1 MVFSSQIFLFY
12 FLPTFLVG
20 YFVLHKLH
28 AKHSTLNFFIT
39 IFSYIFYG
47 WLEPWLVFLMFSCT
61 LVVYIA
67 GRFISAPGAGK
78 LQRNLALG
86 VAVAVNLG
94 ALAYFKY
101 YMFGMG
107 VINDVVTKL
116 GCEPFSVMTVLL
128 PVGISF
134 YSFQSM
140 SYAIDVWRGTAPPVK
155 NFATFACYVALF
167 PQLVAGP
174 IVRYNTVAEELET
187 RTHTLENFVRG
198 MVFFCFGFSE
208 KIFLANQV
216 GIIADR
222 VFAAD
227 APGVLNSW
235 WGSLA
240 YMFQIYFDFSAYSN
254 MAIGLGLML
263 GFHFPRN
270 FDGPYRSRSIT
281 EFWKRWHISLTSWFR
296 DYLYIPLGGNRVGK
310 FRLYFNLFLVMFVSG
325 VWHGANWTFVC
336 WGLYHAFFMIVE
348 RANNKQ
354 ALYYKLP
361 KVVQLTFTQIIV
373 LFGWVLFRADSIGE
387 AWRMW
392 KCMLGLNA
400 VSTTDAI
407 LSAEIFTPSCQFFM
421 ALAFMLSFWKFLSY
435 DWCDKVSPQSVAVA
449 MVIFVVAI
457 LALFTQSYN
466 PFLYFQF

>member
-1 MVFSSQIFLFY
+1 MVFSSQLFLFY

-20 YFVLHKLH
+20 YFVLYKLH

-39 IFSYIFYG
+39 IFSYVFYG
-47 WLEPWLVFLMFSCT
+47 WLEPWLVFLMFCCT
-61 LVVYIA
+61 LVVYVA
-67 GRFISAPGAGK
+67 GRFISAPGASK

-86 VAVAVNLG
+86 AAIAVNLG

-107 VINDVVTKL
+107 IVNDVITKL

-155 NFATFACYVALF
+155 DFATFACYVALF

-174 IVRYNTVAEELET
+174 IVRYNTVAEELAT

-198 MVFFCFGFSE
+198 ISFFCFGFAE

-270 FDGPYRSRSIT
+270 FNGPYRSKSIT
-281 EFWKRWHISLTSWFR
+281 EFWKFWHISLTSWFR
-296 DYLYIPLGGNRVGK
+296 DYLYIPLGGNRVGTA
-310 FRLYFNLFLVMFVSG
+310 RLYFNLFLVMFVSG

-348 RANNKQ
+348 RANNKN
-354 ALYYKLP
+354 AFYYKAP
-361 KVVQLTFTQIIV
+361 KLVQVLITQVIV

-392 KCMLGLNA
+392 KSMLGFNA
-400 VSTTDAI
+400 VSSADAI
-407 LSAEIFTPSCQFFM
+407 LSAEIFTPTCLFFM
-421 ALAFMLSFWKFLSY
+421 ALAALLSFWKFRSF
-435 DWCDKVSPQSVAVA
+435 DWCSKVSPVRMAVA
-449 MVIFVVAI
+449 LAIFIVAI

>member
-1 MVFSSQIFLFY
+1 MVFSSQLFLFY

-67 GRFISAPGAGK
+67 GRFISAEGASK

-421 ALAFMLSFWKFLSY
+421 ALAFMLSFWKFRSY
-435 DWCDKVSPQSVAVA
+435 DWCDKVSPQRVAVA

>member
-12 FLPTFLVG
+12 FLPTFLAG
-20 YFVLHKLH
+20 YFALYKLH
-28 AKHSTLNFFIT
+28 AKNSTLNFFIT

-47 WLEPWLVFLMFSCT
+47 WLEPKLIFLMFSCT
-61 LVVYIA
+61 LVVYVA
-67 GRFISAPGAGK
+67 GRFISANGASK
-78 LQRNLALG
+78 FQRNFALG
-86 VAVAVNLG
+86 VAIAVNLG
-94 ALAYFKY
+94 ALGFFKY
-101 YMFGMG
+101 YMFAMNGLNNF
-107 VINDVVTKL
+107 IEL
-116 GCEPFSVMTVLL
+116 FGCKPFSVMTVLL

-140 SYAIDVWRGTAPPVK
+140 SYAIDVWRGSAPLVK

-174 IVRYNTVAEELET
+174 IVRYNTVAEGLES
-187 RTHTLENFVRG
+187 RTHSLENFMRG
-198 MVFFCFGFSE
+198 IMFFCFGFSE

-216 GIIADR
+216 GVIADR

-227 APGVLNSW
+227 APGVLSSW
-235 WGSLA
+235 WGSIA

-254 MAIGLGLML
+254 MAIGLGLMI

-270 FDGPYRSRSIT
+270 FNGPYRSKSIT

-296 DYLYIPLGGNRVGK
+296 DYLYIPMGGNRVGHM
-310 FRLYFNLFLVMFVSG
+310 RLYFNLFVVMFVSG

-336 WGLYHAFFMIVE
+336 WGLYHALFMILE

-354 ALYYKLP
+354 AFYYKAP
-361 KVVQLTFTQIIV
+361 KIVQLVITQIVV
-373 LFGWVLFRADSIGE
+373 LFGWVLFRADNLSD
-387 AWRMW
+387 ALKMW
-392 KCMLGLNA
+392 KNMLGFSTA
-400 VSTTDAI
+400 SVSDA
-407 LSAEIFTPSCQFFM
+407 LLQTEIFTPSCIFFM
-421 ALAFMLSFWKFLSY
+421 VIAFILSFWKFRSY
-435 DWCDKVSPQSVAVA
+435 DWCNNLSPYRVAIA
-449 MVIFVVAI
+449 LLIFCVAI

>member
-1 MVFSSQIFLFY
+1 
-12 FLPTFLVG
+12 
-20 YFVLHKLH
+20 
-28 AKHSTLNFFIT
+28 
-39 IFSYIFYG
+39 
-47 WLEPWLVFLMFSCT
+47 
-61 LVVYIA
+61 
-67 GRFISAPGAGK
+67 
-78 LQRNLALG
+78 
-86 VAVAVNLG
+86 
-94 ALAYFKY
+94 
-101 YMFGMG
+101 
-107 VINDVVTKL
+107 
-116 GCEPFSVMTVLL
+116 
-128 PVGISF
+128 
-134 YSFQSM
+134 
-140 SYAIDVWRGTAPPVK
+140 
-155 NFATFACYVALF
+155 VALF

-174 IVRYNTVAEELET
+174 IVRYNTVAEELAT

-198 MVFFCFGFSE
+198 ISFFCFGFAE

-270 FDGPYRSRSIT
+270 FDGPYRSKSIT

-296 DYLYIPLGGNRVGK
+296 DYLYIPMGGNRVGTA
-310 FRLYFNLFLVMFVSG
+310 RLYFNLFLVMFVSG

-361 KVVQLTFTQIIV
+361 KVLQLVATQVIV

-392 KCMLGLNA
+392 KCLLGLNV
-400 VSTTDAI
+400 VSSADAI
-407 LSAEIFTPSCQFFM
+407 LSTEIFTPSCVFFM
-421 ALAFMLSFWKFLSY
+421 VLALLLSFWKFRSY
-435 DWCDKVSPQSVAVA
+435 DWCDKISPRRVAVA
-449 MVIFVVAI
+449 LLIFVVAV

>member
-20 YFVLHKLH
+20 YFVLYRLH

-47 WLEPWLVFLMFSCT
+47 WLEPWLVFLMFGCT
-61 LVVYIA
+61 LVVYVA
-67 GRFISAPGAGK
+67 GRFISAPGASR

-86 VAVAVNLG
+86 TAIAVNLG
-94 ALAYFKY
+94 ALGYFKY

-107 VINDVVTKL
+107 VLNDVVTKL

-155 NFATFACYVALF
+155 DFATFACYVALF

-174 IVRYNTVAEELET
+174 IVRYNTVAEELAT
-187 RTHTLENFVRG
+187 RKHTLENFVRG
-198 MVFFCFGFSE
+198 MVFFCFGFAE

-270 FDGPYRSRSIT
+270 FDGPYRSKSIT

-310 FRLYFNLFLVMFVSG
+310 ARLYFNLFMVMFVSG

-354 ALYYKLP
+354 ALYAKMP
-361 KVVQLTFTQIIV
+361 KVVQLVATQVIV
-373 LFGWVLFRADSIGE
+373 LFGWVLFRADNIGE

-392 KCMLGLNA
+392 KCLLGLNA
-400 VSTTDAI
+400 VSSADAI

-421 ALAFMLSFWKFLSY
+421 ALAFMLSFWKFRSY
-435 DWCDKVSPQSVAVA
+435 DWCDKVSPQRVAIAFVIFIVAV
-449 MVIFVVAI
+449 

>member
-1 MVFSSQIFLFY
+1 
-12 FLPTFLVG
+12 
-20 YFVLHKLH
+20 
-28 AKHSTLNFFIT
+28 
-39 IFSYIFYG
+39 
-47 WLEPWLVFLMFSCT
+47 
-61 LVVYIA
+61 
-67 GRFISAPGAGK
+67 
-78 LQRNLALG
+78 
-86 VAVAVNLG
+86 
-94 ALAYFKY
+94 
-101 YMFGMG
+101 MFGMG
-107 VINDVVTKL
+107 IINDVVSKL
-116 GCEPFSVMTVLL
+116 GCEPYSVMTVLL

-140 SYAIDVWRGTAPPVK
+140 SCAIDVWRGTAPPVK

-198 MVFFCFGFSE
+198 MVFFCFGFAE

-235 WGSLA
+235 WGSFA

-270 FDGPYRSRSIT
+270 FNGPYRSKSIT

-296 DYLYIPLGGNRVGK
+296 DYLYIPLGGNRVGTA
-310 FRLYFNLFLVMFVSG
+310 RLYFNLFLVMFVSG

-354 ALYYKLP
+354 AFYYKAPQL
-361 KVVQLTFTQIIV
+361 VQLAITQVIV
-373 LFGWVLFRADSIGE
+373 LFGWVLFRADSIGD
-387 AWRMW
+387 AVRMW
-392 KCMLGLNA
+392 KNMLGLGA
-400 VSTTDAI
+400 TAASDVL
-407 LSAEIFTPSCQFFM
+407 LSAEIFTPSCVVFM
-421 ALAFMLSFWKFLSY
+421 VFAALLSFWRFRSY
-435 DWCDKVSPQSVAVA
+435 DWCYNFTPVRVAV
-449 MVIFVVAI
+449 VLGIFIVAI

>member
-1 MVFSSQIFLFY
+1 
-12 FLPTFLVG
+12 
-20 YFVLHKLH
+20 
-28 AKHSTLNFFIT
+28 
-39 IFSYIFYG
+39 
-47 WLEPWLVFLMFSCT
+47 MFGCT
-61 LVVYIA
+61 LVVYVA
-67 GRFISAPGAGK
+67 GRFISAPGASK

-86 VAVAVNLG
+86 AAIAVNLG

-107 VINDVVTKL
+107 IVNDVITKL

-155 NFATFACYVALF
+155 DFATFACYVALF

-174 IVRYNTVAEELET
+174 IVRYNTVAEELAT

-198 MVFFCFGFSE
+198 ISFFCFGFAE

-270 FDGPYRSRSIT
+270 FNGPYRSKSIT
-281 EFWKRWHISLTSWFR
+281 EFWKFWHISLTSWFR
-296 DYLYIPLGGNRVGK
+296 DYLYIPLGGNRVGTA
-310 FRLYFNLFLVMFVSG
+310 RLYFNLFLVMFVSG

-348 RANNKQ
+348 RANNKN
-354 ALYYKLP
+354 AFYYKAP
-361 KVVQLTFTQIIV
+361 KLVQVLITQVIV

-392 KCMLGLNA
+392 KSMLGFNA
-400 VSTTDAI
+400 VSSADAI
-407 LSAEIFTPSCQFFM
+407 LSAEIFTPTCLFFM
-421 ALAFMLSFWKFLSY
+421 ALAALLSFWKFRSF
-435 DWCDKVSPQSVAVA
+435 DWCSKVSPVRMAVA
-449 MVIFVVAI
+449 LAIFIVAI

>member
-1 MVFSSQIFLFY
+1 
-12 FLPTFLVG
+12 
-20 YFVLHKLH
+20 
-28 AKHSTLNFFIT
+28 
-39 IFSYIFYG
+39 
-47 WLEPWLVFLMFSCT
+47 
-61 LVVYIA
+61 
-67 GRFISAPGAGK
+67 
-78 LQRNLALG
+78 
-86 VAVAVNLG
+86 
-94 ALAYFKY
+94 
-101 YMFGMG
+101 
-107 VINDVVTKL
+107 
-116 GCEPFSVMTVLL
+116 
-128 PVGISF
+128 
-134 YSFQSM
+134 M

-361 KVVQLTFTQIIV
+361 KVVQLTLTQIIV

-400 VSTTDAI
+400 VSTTDTI

-421 ALAFMLSFWKFLSY
+421 ALAFMLSFWKFRSY
-435 DWCDKVSPQSVAVA
+435 DWCDKVSPQRVAVA

>member
-20 YFVLHKLH
+20 YFVLLR
-28 AKHSTLNFFIT
+28 AGVRHSGLNFFIT

-47 WLEPWLVFLMFSCT
+47 WLEPWLIFLMFGST
-61 LVVYIA
+61 LVVYVS
-67 GRFISAPGAGK
+67 GRFISQPGASQF
-78 LQRNLALG
+78 QRKAALWT
-86 VAVAVNLG
+86 AIAINLG
-94 ALAYFKY
+94 ALGFFKY
-101 YMFGMG
+101 YMFLMG
-107 VINDVVTKL
+107 GLNTVIEKF
-116 GCEPFSVMTVLL
+116 GGEPFSIMTVLL

-134 YSFQSM
+134 YTFQSM
-140 SYAIDVWRGTAPPVK
+140 SYAIDVYRGSAPPVK
-155 NFATFACYVALF
+155 DFATFACYVALF

-174 IVRYNTVAEELET
+174 IVRYNTVAEELES
-187 RTHTLENFVRG
+187 RTHTVENFVRG
-198 MVFFCFGFSE
+198 MVFFCFGFAE

-235 WGSLA
+235 WGALA

-270 FDGPYRSRSIT
+270 FNGPYRSGSIT
-281 EFWKRWHISLTSWFR
+281 EFWKRWHISLTSWLR
-296 DYLYIPLGGNRVGK
+296 DYLYISLGGNRVGVR
-310 FRLYFNLFLVMFVSG
+310 RLYLNLFLVMFASG
-325 VWHGANWTFVC
+325 VWHGANWTFIC
-336 WGLYHAFFMIVE
+336 WGLYHAFFMIAE
-348 RANNKQ
+348 RANNKN
-354 ALYYKLP
+354 ALYYKAP
-361 KVVQLTFTQIIV
+361 RVVQILLTQVIV
-373 LFGWVLFRADSIGE
+373 LFGWVLFRADNIGE

-392 KCMLGLNA
+392 KAMLGLMPVSAFDA
-400 VSTTDAI
+400 VLA
-407 LSAEIFTPSCQFFM
+407 AEIFTPTTITFM
-421 ALAFMLSFWKFLSY
+421 VIAAFCSFWRFRSF
-435 DWCDKVSPQSVAVA
+435 DWCDQVSLKKAFVALGL
-449 MVIFVVAI
+449 FVLAT

>member
-1 MVFSSQIFLFY
+1 
-12 FLPTFLVG
+12 
-20 YFVLHKLH
+20 
-28 AKHSTLNFFIT
+28 
-39 IFSYIFYG
+39 
-47 WLEPWLVFLMFSCT
+47 MFGCT
-61 LVVYIA
+61 LVVYVA
-67 GRFISAPGAGK
+67 GRFISAPGASK

-86 VAVAVNLG
+86 AAIAVNLG

-107 VINDVVTKL
+107 IVNDVITKL

-155 NFATFACYVALF
+155 DFATFACYVALF

-174 IVRYNTVAEELET
+174 IVRYNTVAEELAT

-198 MVFFCFGFSE
+198 ISFFCFGFAE

-270 FDGPYRSRSIT
+270 FNGPYRSKSIT
-281 EFWKRWHISLTSWFR
+281 EFWKFWHISLTSWFR
-296 DYLYIPLGGNRVGK
+296 DYLYIPLGGNRVGTA
-310 FRLYFNLFLVMFVSG
+310 RLYFNLFLVMFVSG

-348 RANNKQ
+348 RANNKN
-354 ALYYKLP
+354 AFYYKAP
-361 KVVQLTFTQIIV
+361 KLVQVLITQVIV
-373 LFGWVLFRADSIGE
+373 LFGWVLIRADSIGE

-392 KCMLGLNA
+392 KCMLGFNA
-400 VSTTDAI
+400 VSSADAI
-407 LSAEIFTPSCQFFM
+407 LSAEIFTPTCLFFM
-421 ALAFMLSFWKFLSY
+421 ALAALLSFWKFRSF
-435 DWCDKVSPQSVAVA
+435 DFCNNVSPVRVALA
-449 MVIFVVAI
+449 LVIFVVAV

>member
-1 MVFSSQIFLFY
+1 MVFSSQLFLFY

-20 YFVLHKLH
+20 YFVLYKLH

-39 IFSYIFYG
+39 IFSYVFYG
-47 WLEPWLVFLMFSCT
+47 WLEPWLVFLMFGCT
-61 LVVYIA
+61 LVVYVA
-67 GRFISAPGAGK
+67 GRFISAPGASK

-86 VAVAVNLG
+86 AAIAVNLG

-107 VINDVVTKL
+107 IVNDVITKL

-134 YSFQSM
+134 YSFPSM

-155 NFATFACYVALF
+155 DFATFACYVALF

-174 IVRYNTVAEELET
+174 IVRYNTVAEELAT

-198 MVFFCFGFSE
+198 ISFFCFGFAE

-216 GIIADR
+216 GIIADH
-222 VFAAD
+222 VFAAA

-270 FDGPYRSRSIT
+270 FNGPYRSKSIT
-281 EFWKRWHISLTSWFR
+281 EFWKFWHISLTSWFR
-296 DYLYIPLGGNRVGK
+296 DYLYIPLGGNRVGTA
-310 FRLYFNLFLVMFVSG
+310 RLYFNLFLVMFVSG

-348 RANNKQ
+348 RANNKN
-354 ALYYKLP
+354 AFYYKAP
-361 KVVQLTFTQIIV
+361 KLVQVLITQVIV

-392 KCMLGLNA
+392 KSMFGFNA
-400 VSTTDAI
+400 VSSADAI
-407 LSAEIFTPSCQFFM
+407 LSAEIFTPTCLFFM
-421 ALAFMLSFWKFLSY
+421 ALAALLSFWKFRSF
-435 DWCDKVSPQSVAVA
+435 DWCSKVSPVRMAVA
-449 MVIFVVAI
+449 LAIFIVAI

>member
-61 LVVYIA
+61 LVVYVA
-67 GRFISAPGAGK
+67 GRFISAPGASK

-86 VAVAVNLG
+86 AAVAVNLG
-94 ALAYFKY
+94 ALGYFKY
-101 YMFGMG
+101 YMFAMG
-107 VINDVVTKL
+107 FLNDVATKL

-198 MVFFCFGFSE
+198 MVFFCFGFAE

-235 WGSLA
+235 WGALA

-354 ALYYKLP
+354 ALYSKLP
-361 KVVQLTFTQIIV
+361 KVVQLAATQIIV

-400 VSTTDAI
+400 VSSADLI

-421 ALAFMLSFWKFLSY
+421 ALAFMLSFWKFRSY
-435 DWCDKVSPQSVAVA
+435 DWCDKVLPYRVVVVFA
-449 MVIFVVAI
+449 IFVLAV

>member
-20 YFVLHKLH
+20 YFVLFR
-28 AKHSTLNFFIT
+28 AGVKHSGLNFFIT

-47 WLEPWLVFLMFSCT
+47 WLEPWLVFLMFGST
-61 LVVYIA
+61 LVVYVS
-67 GRFISAPGAGK
+67 GRFISAPGASK
-78 LQRNLALG
+78 RQRNLALLAAI
-86 VAVAVNLG
+86 VVNLG
-94 ALAYFKY
+94 ALGFFKY

-107 VINDVVTKL
+107 VINDVVAKL

-134 YSFQSM
+134 YTFQSM

-155 NFATFACYVALF
+155 DFVTFACYVALF

-174 IVRYNTVAEELET
+174 IVRYNTVAEELAT

-198 MVFFCFGFSE
+198 IMFFSFGFAE

-227 APGVLNSW
+227 APGVLNTW

-240 YMFQIYFDFSAYSN
+240 YMFQIYFDFS
-254 MAIGLGLML
+254 
-263 GFHFPRN
+263 
-270 FDGPYRSRSIT
+270 
-281 EFWKRWHISLTSWFR
+281 
-296 DYLYIPLGGNRVGK
+296 V
-310 FRLYFNLFLVMFVSG
+310 YFNLFMVMFLSG

-348 RANNKQ
+348 RANNKN
-354 ALYYKLP
+354 ALYYKAP
-361 KVVQLTFTQIIV
+361 RVVQIIITQVIV
-373 LFGWVLFRADSIGE
+373 LFGWVLFRADNIGE

-392 KCMLGLNA
+392 KAMLGLMP
-400 VSTTDAI
+400 VSAADAI
-407 LSAEIFTPSCQFFM
+407 LTAEIFTPTCIVFM
-421 ALAFMLSFWKFLSY
+421 AVAALLSFWKFRSF
-435 DWCDKVSPQSVAVA
+435 DWCSEVKTWKAAVA
-449 MVIFVVAI
+449 LGLFVLAT

>member
-1 MVFSSQIFLFY
+1 MVFSSQLFLFY

-20 YFVLHKLH
+20 YFVLLKLG
-28 AKHSTLNFFIT
+28 ARHSWLNFFIT
-39 IFSYIFYG
+39 VFSYIFYG
-47 WLEPWLVFLMFSCT
+47 WLEPWLVFLMFGST
-61 LVVYIA
+61 LVVYV
-67 GRFISAPGAGK
+67 AGK
-78 LQRNLALG
+78 LISAEGASALKRNLGLAM
-86 VAVAVNLG
+86 AVVVNLG
-94 ALAYFKY
+94 ALGFFKY

-107 VINDVVTKL
+107 AINAVIEKF
-116 GCEPFSVMTVLL
+116 GGEPFHVMTVLL

-134 YSFQSM
+134 YTFQSM

-187 RTHTLENFVRG
+187 RTHSLENFSRG
-198 MVFFCFGFSE
+198 LAFFCFGFAE

-235 WGSLA
+235 WGALA

-270 FDGPYRSRSIT
+270 FDGPYRSLSIT

-296 DYLYIPLGGNRVGK
+296 DYLYIALGGNRVSKG
-310 FRLYFNLFLVMFVSG
+310 RLYLNLFLVMFASG

-354 ALYYKLP
+354 AFYSRAP
-361 KVVQLTFTQIIV
+361 KIIQLLITQVIV
-373 LFGWVLFRADSIGE
+373 LFGWVLFRADNISE

-392 KCMLGLNA
+392 KSLLGLNA
-400 VSTTDAI
+400 VSNVDAI
-407 LSAEIFTPSCQFFM
+407 LTAEIFTPSCIAFM
-421 ALAFMLSFWKFLSY
+421 ALAALLSFWKFRSF
-435 DWCDKVSPQSVAVA
+435 DWCLAISPRRLAIA
-449 MVIFVVAI
+449 MVIFIVAI

>member
-1 MVFSSQIFLFY
+1 MVFSSQLFLFY

-20 YFVLHKLH
+20 YFVLLKLG
-28 AKHSTLNFFIT
+28 ARHSYLNFFIT
-39 IFSYIFYG
+39 VFSYIFYG
-47 WLEPWLVFLMFSCT
+47 WLEPWLVFLMFGST
-61 LVVYIA
+61 LVVYVS
-67 GRFISAPGAGK
+67 GKMISAEGASK
-78 LQRNLALG
+78 FKRNLGLAL
-86 VAVAVNLG
+86 AVGVNLG
-94 ALAYFKY
+94 ALGFFKY

-107 VINDVVTKL
+107 ALNTIIEKF
-116 GCEPFSVMTVLL
+116 GGEPFHVMTILL

-134 YSFQSM
+134 YTFQSM
-140 SYAIDVWRGTAPPVK
+140 SYAIDVWRGSAPPVK

-174 IVRYNTVAEELET
+174 IVRYNTVAEELDT
-187 RTHTLENFVRG
+187 RTHTVENFARG
-198 MVFFCFGFSE
+198 IAFFCFGFAE

-222 VFAAD
+222 VFAAE

-235 WGSLA
+235 WGSIA

-270 FDGPYRSRSIT
+270 FNGPYRAKSIT
-281 EFWKRWHISLTSWFR
+281 EFWKYWHISLTSWFR
-296 DYLYIPLGGNRVGK
+296 DYLYIALGGNRVSKG
-310 FRLYFNLFLVMFVSG
+310 RLYLNLFLVMFASG
-325 VWHGANWTFVC
+325 VWHGANWTFIC

-354 ALYYKLP
+354 AFYAKAP
-361 KVVQLTFTQIIV
+361 AVVQVLITQVLV
-373 LFGWVLFRADSIGE
+373 LFGWVLFRADNISE

-392 KCMLGLNA
+392 KSMLGLNA
-400 VSTTDAI
+400 VSGADAI
-407 LSAEIFTPSCQFFM
+407 LSAEIFTPSCVVFM
-421 ALAFMLSFWKFLSY
+421 GLAALLSLWKFRSF
-435 DWCDKVSPQSVAVA
+435 DWCSKVNPLRLAVS
-449 MVIFVVAI
+449 MIIFVLAI

>member
-1 MVFSSQIFLFY
+1 MVFSSQLFLFY

-20 YFVLHKLH
+20 YFVLCKLG
-28 AKHSTLNFFIT
+28 AKHSYLNFFIT
-39 IFSYIFYG
+39 VFSYIFYG
-47 WLEPWLVFLMFSCT
+47 WLEPWLVFLMFGST
-61 LVVYIA
+61 LVVYIS
-67 GRFISAPGAGK
+67 GKMISAEGASRFK
-78 LQRNLALG
+78 RNLGLG
-86 VAVAVNLG
+86 LAVGVNLG
-94 ALAYFKY
+94 ALGFFKY

-107 VINDVVTKL
+107 ALNTVIEKF
-116 GCEPFSVMTVLL
+116 GGEPFHVMTILL

-134 YSFQSM
+134 YTFQSM
-140 SYAIDVWRGTAPPVK
+140 SYAIDVWRGTAPPVR

-174 IVRYNTVAEELET
+174 IVRYNTVAEELDT
-187 RTHTLENFVRG
+187 RTHTVENFVRG
-198 MVFFCFGFSE
+198 IAFFCFGFAE

-235 WGSLA
+235 WGSIA

-270 FDGPYRSRSIT
+270 FNGPYRAKSIT
-281 EFWKRWHISLTSWFR
+281 EFWKYWHISLTSWFR
-296 DYLYIPLGGNRVGK
+296 DYLYIALGGNRVSKG
-310 FRLYFNLFLVMFVSG
+310 RLYLNLFLVMFASG
-325 VWHGANWTFVC
+325 VWHGANWTFIC

-354 ALYYKLP
+354 SFYAKAP
-361 KVVQLTFTQIIV
+361 AVVQVLITQVLV
-373 LFGWVLFRADSIGE
+373 LFGWVLFRADNISE

-392 KCMLGLNA
+392 KAMLGLNA
-400 VSTTDAI
+400 VSGADSI
-407 LSAEIFTPSCQFFM
+407 LTAEIFTPNCVVFM
-421 ALAFMLSFWKFLSY
+421 GIAALLSLWKFRSY
-435 DWCDKVSPQSVAVA
+435 DWCSKISPVRLAISLA
-449 MVIFVVAI
+449 IFVVAI

>member
-1 MVFSSQIFLFY
+1 
-12 FLPTFLVG
+12 
-20 YFVLHKLH
+20 
-28 AKHSTLNFFIT
+28 
-39 IFSYIFYG
+39 
-47 WLEPWLVFLMFSCT
+47 
-61 LVVYIA
+61 
-67 GRFISAPGAGK
+67 
-78 LQRNLALG
+78 LALG

-94 ALAYFKY
+94 ALGFFKY

-107 VINDVVTKL
+107 VINDVATRL

-198 MVFFCFGFSE
+198 LVFFCFGFAE

-270 FDGPYRSRSIT
+270 FDGPYRSKSIT

-296 DYLYIPLGGNRVGK
+296 DYLYIPMGGNRVGTA
-310 FRLYFNLFLVMFVSG
+310 RLYFNLFLVMFVSG

-361 KVVQLTFTQIIV
+361 KVLQLVATQVIV

-392 KCMLGLNA
+392 KCLLGLNV
-400 VSTTDAI
+400 VSSADAI
-407 LSAEIFTPSCQFFM
+407 LSTEIFTPSCVFFM
-421 ALAFMLSFWKFLSY
+421 VLALLLSFWKFRSY
-435 DWCDKVSPQSVAVA
+435 DWCDKISPRRVAVA
-449 MVIFVVAI
+449 LLIFVVAV

>member
-1 MVFSSQIFLFY
+1 MVFSSQLFLFY

-20 YFVLHKLH
+20 YFVLLKLG
-28 AKHSTLNFFIT
+28 ARHSYLNFFIT
-39 IFSYIFYG
+39 VFSYIFYG
-47 WLEPWLVFLMFSCT
+47 WLEPWLVFLMFGST
-61 LVVYIA
+61 LVVYIS
-67 GRFISAPGAGK
+67 GKMISAEGASK
-78 LQRNLALG
+78 FKRNLGLG
-86 VAVAVNLG
+86 LAVGVNLG
-94 ALAYFKY
+94 ALGFFKY

-107 VINDVVTKL
+107 ALNSIIEKF
-116 GCEPFSVMTVLL
+116 GGEPFHVMTILL

-134 YSFQSM
+134 YTFQSM

-174 IVRYNTVAEELET
+174 IVRYNTVAEELDT
-187 RTHTLENFVRG
+187 RTHTVENFVRG
-198 MVFFCFGFSE
+198 IAFFCFGFAE

-222 VFAAD
+222 VFDAD

-235 WGSLA
+235 WGSIA

-270 FDGPYRSRSIT
+270 FNGPYRAKSIT
-281 EFWKRWHISLTSWFR
+281 EFWKYWHISLTSWFR
-296 DYLYIPLGGNRVGK
+296 DYLYIALGGNRVSKG
-310 FRLYFNLFLVMFVSG
+310 RLYLNLFLVMFASG
-325 VWHGANWTFVC
+325 VWHGANWTFIC
-336 WGLYHAFFMIVE
+336 WGLYHAFFMIIE

-354 ALYYKLP
+354 AFYAKAP
-361 KVVQLTFTQIIV
+361 AVVQVLITQVLV
-373 LFGWVLFRADSIGE
+373 LFGWVLFRADNISE

-392 KCMLGLNA
+392 KAMLGLNA
-400 VSTTDAI
+400 VSNADAI
-407 LSAEIFTPSCQFFM
+407 LTAEIFTPTCVVFM
-421 ALAFMLSFWKFLSY
+421 GLAALLSLWKFRSF
-435 DWCDKVSPQSVAVA
+435 DWCSKISPLRLAISLA
-449 MVIFVVAI
+449 IFVVAI

>member
-20 YFVLHKLH
+20 YFVLLK
-28 AKHSTLNFFIT
+28 AGVKHSGLNLFIT
-39 IFSYIFYG
+39 IFSYVFYG
-47 WLEPWLVFLMFSCT
+47 WLEPWLVFLMFGST
-61 LVVYIA
+61 LVVYIS
-67 GRFISAPGAGK
+67 GRLISAEGASK
-78 LQRNLALG
+78 LQRNLALWMAI
-86 VAVAVNLG
+86 VVNLG
-94 ALAYFKY
+94 ALGFFKY

-107 VINDVVTKL
+107 ALNSIIERF
-116 GCEPFSVMTVLL
+116 GGEPFSVMTVLL

-134 YSFQSM
+134 YTFQSM
-140 SYAIDVWRGTAPPVK
+140 SYAIDVWRGTAPSVK
-155 NFATFACYVALF
+155 NLATFACYVALF

-174 IVRYNTVAEELET
+174 IVRYNTVAEELAT
-187 RTHTLENFVRG
+187 RTHTLENFVCG
-198 MVFFCFGFSE
+198 ILFFSFGFAE

-227 APGVLNSW
+227 APGVLNCW
-235 WGSLA
+235 WGSFA
-240 YMFQIYFDFSAYSN
+240 YMLQIYFDFSAYSN

-270 FDGPYRSRSIT
+270 FNGPYRSHSIT
-281 EFWKRWHISLTSWFR
+281 EFWKKWHISLTSWFR
-296 DYLYIPLGGNRVGK
+296 DYLYIALGGNRVGK
-310 FRLYFNLFLVMFVSG
+310 KRLYFNLFMVMFLSG

-348 RANNKQ
+348 RANNKN

-361 KVVQLTFTQIIV
+361 NIVQILITQVLV

-392 KCMLGLNA
+392 KAMLGLMP
-400 VSTTDAI
+400 VSASDAI
-407 LSAEIFTPSCQFFM
+407 LTAEIFTPSTVSFM
-421 ALAFMLSFWKFLSY
+421 VIASVLSFWRFRSF
-435 DWCDKVSPQSVAVA
+435 DWCNTVSFKKALIALGLFILAS
-449 MVIFVVAI
+449 